1 MRKVLLGAALL
12 LAAAPLFAQSGG
24 MGGMGDMG
32 GGMGGMGGGGP
43 GGGGGP
49 PGGGS
54 SGPPRPKPVKPI
66 KREEFAKVVTAM
78 FQEADTNRDG
88 IVTVAEVTAIVD
100 QRRDEV
106 VRDRFATID
115 TDRNGSISLAEFQVW
130 QRAMG
135 SLASSDAAAA
145 GTAGLTVP
153 TGIMPKVGKDQ
164 EDRILA
170 RLIEPINGM
179 TIAQA
184 NTNYDAGASL
194 EELLALEYKK
204 FDAADLD
211 HDGFLSEDEMRK
223 LDGPPGGRPGGA
235 PPFGRGQPPA
245 CPPGQ
250 SCGS

>member
-1 MRKVLLGAALL
+1 MRKVLLGAVLL
-12 LAAAPLFAQSGG
+12 LAAAPVFAQSGG

-32 GGMGGMGGGGP
+32 GGMGGGPGGAGGPP

-49 PGGGS
+49 A
-54 SGPPRPKPVKPI
+54 RPKPMKPI
-66 KREEFAKVVTAM
+66 KREEIAKVVTAM
-78 FQEADTNRDG
+78 FQEADSNRDG

-100 QRRDEV
+100 QRRDAA
-106 VRDRFATID
+106 VRDRFAAID
-115 TDRNGSISLAEFQVW
+115 TDRNGSISLAEFQTW

-145 GTAGLTVP
+145 DTSGLAVVN
-153 TGIMPKVGKDQ
+153 GIMPKLGKDA
-164 EDRILA
+164 EDRVLS

-194 EELLALEYKK
+194 EELLALEYKR

-211 HDGFLSEDEMRK
+211 HDGFLSEDEARR
-223 LDGPPGGRPGGA
+223 LDGGPRGRPGGPGG
-235 PPFGRGQPPA
+235 PPPGGGGKPPA
-245 CPPGQ
+245 CPPGE
-250 SCGS
+250 SC